1 MYSGRG
7 ISENDAKELININNS
22 ELRTLTKAANEITR
36 KFNGLQ
42 VDVEQLN
49 NIKKML
55 VAKIAHFVT
64 NLLFTIHELKDINYP
79 LLKKL

>member
-49 NIKKML
+49 NIKK
-55 VAKIAHFVT
+55 KIGRAHV
-64 NLLFTIHELKDINYP
+64 
-79 LLKKL
+79 